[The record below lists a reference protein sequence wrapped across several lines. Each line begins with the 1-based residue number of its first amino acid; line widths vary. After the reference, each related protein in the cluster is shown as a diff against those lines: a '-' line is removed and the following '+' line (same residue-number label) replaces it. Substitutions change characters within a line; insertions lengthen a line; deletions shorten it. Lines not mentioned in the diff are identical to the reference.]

1 MEKHVLT
8 QNIHKAR
15 TEYVPP
21 ANEVIVLSHY
31 HHTFLKKKI
40 PTLGKLLYADEM
52 ETAQAKEI

>member
-1 MEKHVLT
+1 MLT